1 MTLGISLSWILVKIA
16 FDWVILVSV
25 GSVLFLV
32 VYAYFFLMVGVD
44 LHVVFGVF
52 VLSRTIKHKAQS

>member
-1 MTLGISLSWILVKIA
+1 MIGYLHVEM
-16 FDWVILVSV
+16 SV
-25 GSVLFLV
+25 GPVLFSV

-52 VLSRTIKHKAQS
+52 VLSRTIKHKEQS

>member
-1 MTLGISLSWILVKIA
+1 MIGYLHVEM
-16 FDWVILVSV
+16 SV
-25 GSVLFLV
+25 GPVLFSV